1 MYMLF
6 LSAISLGNYPRGI
19 LAYMGKDIY
28 WSIALCVCERER
40 EEDRERERGERGKIT
55 QISLGRAILT

>member
-28 WSIALCVCERER
+28 WSIALCVWERER
-40 EEDRERERGERGKIT
+40 ERKTEKEKEEKEGK
-55 QISLGRAILT
+55 SPKFP